1 MKQIRLVG
9 AATVLVVGLTGLV
22 GCSSNG
28 GGPSAGSTKAAGDG
42 GTKAGGAPVV
52 DVSKAL
58 GLVAKSTDSAS
69 SVRMKMV
76 EKLPKVGTVTASG
89 VMSWKPLAMDLTMD
103 TSGIAGAAQ
112 AGAGS
117 MRMVMTGQTMYMNM
131 GAKAAASLQGKHWLK
146 MDLAA
151 LAKTQGAAGQQ
162 MLDQLDKQSGQD
174 PTQSVGLITGSGN
187 VKQVGKETVDGV
199 STTHYRGTVDITK
212 LAEKQGSLGSMTA
225 SQRKQFEDQMTKLGV
240 KTMDIDLWA
249 NGQNR
254 PVRVHETAQTANG
267 PLDIVVDY
275 SDYGTPVHA
284 VAPPASDT
292 LDLSK
297 LLGSAAKSAGH
308 S

>member
-9 AATVLVVGLTGLV
+9 AAAVLVVGLTGLV
-22 GCSSNG
+22 GCSSTG
-28 GGPSAGSTKAAGDG
+28 SGASGSSTKAAGDG
-42 GTKAGGAPVV
+42 GAKGAGAPAV

-69 SVRMKMV
+69 SARMRMV
-76 EKLPKVGTVTASG
+76 ERVPKVGTITASG
-89 VMSWKPLAMDLTMD
+89 VMSWKPLSMDLTMD
-103 TSGIAGAAQ
+103 TSGIAGASQ

-117 MRMVMTGQTMYMNM
+117 LRMVMTGQVMYMNM

-151 LAKTQGAAGQQ
+151 VAKSQGGAGQQ
-162 MLDQLDKQSGQD
+162 MLDQLNKQSGQD

-187 VKQVGKETVDGV
+187 VKQVGRETVDGV
-199 STTHYRGTVDITK
+199 STTHYRGTVDITS

-225 SQRKQFEDQMTKLGV
+225 TQRKQFETQMTKLGV
-240 KTMDIDLWA
+240 KTMNIDLWA
-249 NGQNR
+249 NDQKR
-254 PVRVHETAQTANG
+254 PVKVHETAQTANG

-292 LDLSK
+292 LDLSR
-297 LLGSAAKSAGH
+297 LLNNANRAAGH